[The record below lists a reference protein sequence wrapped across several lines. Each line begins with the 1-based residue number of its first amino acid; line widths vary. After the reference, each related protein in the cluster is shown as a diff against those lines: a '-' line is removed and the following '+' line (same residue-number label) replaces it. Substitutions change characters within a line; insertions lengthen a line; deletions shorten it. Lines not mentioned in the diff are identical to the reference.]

1 MNRKKAA
8 PSFGVIGLGRFGMA
22 LAKSL
27 AQAEK
32 EVLVL
37 DCNES
42 KVREMRQY
50 TEHAYVVRE
59 LSKQALEDAGVQNC
73 DTVIVC
79 IGEKIDTSILTT
91 LNVVSLGV
99 PTVISKAISAE
110 QGQILQKIGAEVIYP
125 EHDMALRLAKRLLA
139 HSLMDYI
146 SLSNDIELSEVPLNH
161 MLVGTSVKDADLR
174 RTYGINIIAIE
185 NEESTTIEI
194 LPDYIFQKQDIIV
207 VVGKSEN
214 LKKFANAALV

>member
-8 PSFGVIGLGRFGMA
+8 PSFGIIGLGRFGMA

-146 SLSNDIELSEVPLNH
+146 SLSNDIEISEVPLNH

>member
-146 SLSNDIELSEVPLNH
+146 SLSNDIEISEVPINH

>member
-1 MNRKKAA
+1 M
-8 PSFGVIGLGRFGMA
+8 
-22 LAKSL
+22 
-27 AQAEK
+27 
-32 EVLVL
+32 
-37 DCNES
+37 
-42 KVREMRQY
+42 
-50 TEHAYVVRE
+50 
-59 LSKQALEDAGVQNC
+59 
-73 DTVIVC
+73 
-79 IGEKIDTSILTT
+79 
-91 LNVVSLGV
+91 
-99 PTVISKAISAE
+99 
-110 QGQILQKIGAEVIYP
+110 QKIGAEVIYP

-146 SLSNDIELSEVPLNH
+146 SLSNDIEISEVPLNH

>member
-37 DCNES
+37 DCNEG

-146 SLSNDIELSEVPLNH
+146 SLSNDIEISEVPLNH

>member
-146 SLSNDIELSEVPLNH
+146 SLSNDIEISEVPLNH